1 MTPMNR
7 PLVESL
13 TGDPAI
19 ARHFAADAE
28 LAAMLRFERELAA
41 AQAALGLVPAE
52 AASAIGRTADALR
65 WPWAAEDIRQGMARD
80 GVPVPA
86 LVRALRAAVGAP
98 HDAFVHQGATSQDVV
113 DTGLMLRIQTVFR
126 ELRMRLG
133 TLLGALDGLAERDGS
148 VAVMAQT
155 RMQAALP
162 FTAADKIA
170 TWRTPLAEAAR
181 RLDERA
187 SRLPLQLGGPI
198 GTGDSFGPRVREL
211 RADLARRLDLLDAA
225 PWHSDRTPILD
236 VAQLFA
242 LLAGTLGKVGQ
253 DLALLT
259 QSDRGAI
266 RLAGGGG
273 SSAMAH
279 KSNPVGA
286 EALVALGR
294 LGAGSLGLLAQSL
307 IHENERSGAAWTLEW
322 MVLPQMAEA
331 AGAALRIATDLVD
344 GARFQAV

>member
-1 MTPMNR
+1 MEPSTR
-7 PLVESL
+7 PLVKDL
-13 TGDPAI
+13 TGDPEI
-19 ARHFAADAE
+19 ARHFAAKAE
-28 LAAMLRFERELAA
+28 LAAMLRFERELTE

-52 AASAIGRTADALR
+52 AAAAIGRAIENLS
-65 WPWAAEDIRQGMARD
+65 WPSAAAGVRQGMARD

-86 LVRALRAAVGAP
+86 LVRALRAAVDEP
-98 HDAFVHQGATSQDVV
+98 HAAFVHGGATSQDVV
-113 DTGLMLRIQTVFR
+113 DTGLMLRLRAVLAELQT
-126 ELRMRLG
+126 RLG
-133 TLLGALDGLAERDGS
+133 TLLASLGALEARDGAI
-148 VAVMAQT
+148 AVMAQT

-162 FTAADKIA
+162 FTASDKIA
-170 TWRTPLAEAAR
+170 TWRAPLAGVLR
-181 RLDERA
+181 RLDKRA
-187 SRLPLQLGGPI
+187 RHLPLQLGGPI
-198 GTGDSFGPRVREL
+198 GTGDSFGSRFAEL
-211 RADLARRLDLLDAA
+211 RAELADRLGLADAT

-236 VAQLFA
+236 MAQLFA
-242 LLAGTLGKVGQ
+242 LLNGTLGKIGQ
-253 DLALLT
+253 DLALLA

-294 LGAGSLGLLAQSL
+294 FNAGLLGLLAQSL

-331 AGAALRIATDLVD
+331 SGAALRIADELLR
-344 GARFQAV
+344 GARFQKP